1 MPLIAHS
8 DLPTFSRLQQE
19 GVEVLSTDRAQ
30 HQDIRELHIGI
41 LNMMPDAALQSTERQ
56 FMRLVGSCNRIAQF
70 YIHVF
75 SFPEIPRGE
84 VAQNHIDQY
93 YASFDQLKQEGLDA
107 LIISGANPVQ
117 SDITQEPYWEPL
129 AKTVAWAKENVCSV
143 MCSCLATHAI
153 VQQLWGL
160 ERYQLPAKRWG
171 VYSNRVTNNA
181 HPLTANINTRFDAP
195 HSHVYEVSSDQFRQA
210 GLMVLAESDVS
221 NLHLGTSPDGFR
233 FVFFQG
239 HPEYDSVSL
248 LKEYKREVVRF
259 IQGENSEYP
268 DYPENYFNDAA
279 TTLFKGYHQEV
290 LNAAGDYQNLLEFPE
305 AQAIPLMDNTWTD
318 TGKAIFNEWLGLVY
332 QLTNRDRRELFMDR
346 VDAENPLGLPEQP
359 K

>member
-1 MPLIAHS
+1 MPLTAHS
-8 DLPTFSRLQQE
+8 NLPSFSRLREE
-19 GVEVLSTDRAQ
+19 GLEVLSSDRAQ

-70 YIHVF
+70 HVHIF
-75 SFPEIPRGE
+75 SFPEIPRDE
-84 VAQNHIDQY
+84 LAQKHIDQY
-93 YASFDQLKQEGLDA
+93 YASFDQLKRDGLDA

-129 AKTVAWAKENVCSV
+129 AKTVAWAKDNVCSV

-160 ERYQLPAKRWG
+160 ERYRLPAKRWG
-171 VYSNRVTNNA
+171 VYSNRVTNNR
-181 HPLTANINTRFDAP
+181 HPLTVNINTRFDAP
-195 HSHVYEVSSDQFRQA
+195 HSHVYEVSSDQFKQA
-210 GLMVLAESDVS
+210 GLTVLAESEIS

-233 FVFFQG
+233 FIFFQG
-239 HPEYDSVSL
+239 HPEYDTISL

-259 IQGENSEYP
+259 INGVRNDYP
-268 DYPENYFNDAA
+268 DSPENYFNDAA
-279 TTLFKGYHQEV
+279 IDLFKNYQQEV
-290 LNAAGDYQNLLEFPE
+290 ISASGNYENLRQFPE

-332 QLTNRDRRELFMDR
+332 QLTNQDRRKVFMEGI
-346 VDAENPLGLPEQP
+346 DASDPLDIL
-359 K
+359 KLKK

>member
-8 DLPTFSRLQQE
+8 NLPSFSRLQQE
-19 GVEVLSTDRAQ
+19 GVELLTTDRAE

-70 YIHVF
+70 YVHLF
-75 SFPEIPRGE
+75 SFPEIPRDE
-84 VAQNHIDQY
+84 AAQKHIDQY
-93 YASFDQLKQEGLDA
+93 YEAFEQLKQDGLDA
-107 LIISGANPVQ
+107 LVITGANPVE
-117 SDITQEPYWEPL
+117 SDITREPYWQPL
-129 AKTVAWAKENVCSV
+129 VETIDWARDNVCSV

-153 VQQLWGL
+153 VQQIWGL
-160 ERYQLPAKRWG
+160 ERYPLPAKRWG
-171 VYSNRVTNNA
+171 VYSNRITKYT

-195 HSHVYEVSSDQFRQA
+195 HSHVYEISSEQFKQA
-210 GLMVLAESDVS
+210 GLIVLAESEVS

-233 FVFFQG
+233 FIFFQG

-248 LKEYKREVVRF
+248 LKEYKREVNRF
-259 IQGENSEYP
+259 IKGERNEYP
-268 DYPENYFNDAA
+268 NYPENYFNEAA
-279 TTLFKGYHQEV
+279 TQLFEDFKQDV
-290 LNAAGDYQNLLEFPE
+290 VNATDNYGKLREFPE
-305 AQAIPLMDNTWTD
+305 AEAIPLMDNTWTD

-332 QLTNRDRRELFMDR
+332 QLTNRDRRLLFMDGI
-346 VDAENPLGLPEQP
+346 DAEDPLGLQNA

>member
-8 DLPTFSRLQQE
+8 DLPSFSRLQQE
-19 GVEVLSTDRAQ
+19 GVEVLSTNRAE

-84 VAQNHIDQY
+84 VAQKHIDQY
-93 YASFDQLKQEGLDA
+93 YASFDQLKQDGLDA

-129 AKTVAWAKENVCSV
+129 AKTVAWAKDNVCSV

-160 ERYQLPAKRWG
+160 ERYKLPAKRWG
-171 VYSNRVTNNA
+171 VYSNRVTNNS

-195 HSHVYEVSSDQFRQA
+195 HSHVYEVSSEQFEQA
-210 GLMVLAESDVS
+210 GLIVLAESDVS

-233 FVFFQG
+233 YVFFQG

-259 IQGENSEYP
+259 IKGENSEYP
-268 DYPENYFNDAA
+268 DYPENYINDAA
-279 TTLFKGYHQEV
+279 TTLFDGYHQEV
-290 LNAAGDYQNLLEFPE
+290 LNAAGHYANLREFPE
-305 AQAIPLMDNTWTD
+305 AQATPLMDNTWTD

-332 QLTNRDRRELFMDR
+332 QLTNRDRRKVFMDG

-359 K
+359 